1 MHCVTTSIPTH
12 TAPAQPHVVQQS
24 LPTWDG
30 HAVAAYRVAERD
42 IVVQQSLPTWDGL
55 AVAAYRVAERDIVVQ
70 QSLPT
75 WDGHPTSYALRH
87 HLHRGAIGCEA
98 SSLPTSGHAR
108 SRDDQLRNGSDIERA
123 RSIRP
128 SCMPVLVHCRQDEA
142 RASPFASSLESS
154 PRLTPVSPP
163 SHPRLTPISPL
174 VSPRLT
180 SRLAPRPARRANPPL
195 AGQCVTPT
203 HTGPH
208 ALCEAM
214 HKRECAASDTR
225 ETGGADASPIAGC
238 RDALH
243 AMTQCIGSAEV
254 DGLVVAAPR
263 VSACTR

>member
-163 SHPRLTPISPL
+163 SHLSSHPVSPL
-174 VSPRLT
+174 ASP
-180 SRLAPRPARRANPPL
+180 LARPAAPTPLWPASALPRRTPGPMHSVRQCISANAQRQTRARPV
-195 AGQCVTPT
+195 APT
-203 HTGPH
+203 HHPSPD
-208 ALCEAM
+208 
-214 HKRECAASDTR
+214 AAT
-225 ETGGADASPIAGC
+225 P
-238 RDALH
+238 
-243 AMTQCIGSAEV
+243 
-254 DGLVVAAPR
+254 
-263 VSACTR
+263 CTR